1 MKKYIATLLI
11 GAAALSLASCN
22 NHKWTDSLDYTTR
35 GSTESISTSQ
45 SSSGTI
51 KPIDPSE
58 ITGDVVVELEDGLT
72 VYESYDLEKHAIK
85 LIFVGDK
92 EYYFPNLNPEY
103 VVNVKYD
110 LFQNSGGSFQ
120 ANMLPMETP
129 IAVYLP
135 ISEYIKGSSF
145 TVRWDSKNDK
155 LETTHHDISYRPT
168 IDVYSY
174 YSDEPIRVRDEFLHF
189 VLTKHFGGEYSE
201 RDLLSIRML
210 VYTCDVLNLDTFQ
223 RISNCIVIE
232 TEESDLNY
240 DHIQY
245 RYYYSQPNN
254 IGNYEAILKRYLII
268 TCPEVYTD
276 CESQNQPVLVP
287 DEVIEDVERYFHGL
301 YKIGFSPA
309 TQTPDGKLD
318 KETILENQ
326 EKYRLLA
333 EQILKKKEYIATDI
347 PNYTN
352 GKN

>member
-1 MKKYIATLLI
+1 
-11 GAAALSLASCN
+11 
-22 NHKWTDSLDYTTR
+22 
-35 GSTESISTSQ
+35 
-45 SSSGTI
+45 
-51 KPIDPSE
+51 
-58 ITGDVVVELEDGLT
+58 
-72 VYESYDLEKHAIK
+72 
-85 LIFVGDK
+85 
-92 EYYFPNLNPEY
+92 
-103 VVNVKYD
+103 VKYD
-110 LFQNSGGSFQ
+110 LFQNSGGYFQ
-120 ANMLPMETP
+120 VNMLPTETP
-129 IAVYLP
+129 IVVYFP
-135 ISEYIKGSSF
+135 ISEYIKGISF
-145 TVRWDSKNDK
+145 TVRWDSVNEKF
-155 LETTHHDISYRPT
+155 ETTHHDISYRPT

-189 VLTKHFGGEYSE
+189 ALTKHFGGEYSE
-201 RDLLSIRML
+201 RDLLSIRRL

-276 CESQNQPVLVP
+276 CEILNQPTLVP

-301 YKIGFSPA
+301 YNVGFTPA

-333 EQILKKKEYIATDI
+333 EQILKKKKYIATDI
-347 PNYTN
+347 PNYRDD
-352 GKN
+352 